1 MATRSRTFI
10 VGSVFLLAGTTLLSA
25 AGLVFERLTHT
36 PIGGAVLRLDTS
48 RDVLEVQPLDP
59 EGRDGVRVKL
69 PETKSWTARMSASD
83 ALGTPLQVNWGAM
96 ADGRRI
102 SSAQMQQTGS
112 QFALRA
118 TFTGGTKPTY
128 SAQVYTNGRLAGSL
142 GGVPSGGVSVVVP
155 LSFCSL
161 FPDLFDC
168 GFTIEFHNSANSE
181 CQFRLGFDT
190 NLPMTLSNGVVV
202 TGNELRLV
210 EEVKPGGHYPYLTF
224 DAITMRSNSRLLTLF
239 AETVQ

>member
-1 MATRSRTFI
+1 MSRTARTLI
-10 VGSVFLLAGTTLLSA
+10 VASVLLSGGTALLSA
-25 AGLVFERLTHT
+25 AGLVFDKLTHT
-36 PIGGAVLRLDTS
+36 PIGGAVLRLNTS
-48 RDVLEVQPLDP
+48 RQALEVLPLDP

-83 ALGTPLQVNWGAM
+83 ALGAPLQLNWGAI

-102 SSAQMQQTGS
+102 SSASMQQADS

-118 TFTGGTKPTY
+118 TFTGGIRPTY
-128 SAQVYTNGRLAGSL
+128 SARAYSDGRLAGSTS
-142 GGVPSGGVSVVVP
+142 GVPSGGVSVVIP

-181 CQFRLGFDT
+181 CEWRLVFGT
-190 NLPMTLSNGVVV
+190 NLPMTLSNGAVV

-210 EEVKPGGHYPYLTF
+210 EEVKPGGQYPYLTF
-224 DAITMRSNSRLLTLF
+224 DAITMRSNSRLLMLF